1 MTCKPFFRTHFSIAP
16 YDGAKEDS
24 MNNKQLFQRYY
35 GKLAWEGWLKSFI
48 WGFDAGCIVFALLT
62 FIGWAVGLNLMIWVA
77 IGIGVAVTAAVTVI
91 LYLRL
96 YRPTTAAIARRLDQ
110 LGLEERMITMA
121 ELEKNDSFIAMR
133 QREDASAKLAS
144 LNPKS
149 VKISPFAGRT
159 SETSPAVVT
168 ASVVSPLVAAAV
180 CVVFILSAVGILPPG
195 NLIFNP
201 PAPAEYVNVHY
212 LVDDGGVVE
221 GVTEQTVQVG
231 GTTETVLAVA
241 DDGYMFVQWSD
252 GVTEPSR
259 SDSNVQEE
267 IFVFA
272 QFMEVGEDEDIDEG
286 DDPGDQ
292 PPDVPGGDSQNRPG
306 DPDDPNDPT
315 DNPPTVDENGD
326 VIDGKTDYSDVY
338 ESYYDWLMEEIASG
352 KLQLTDELRKLLEDY
367 YNSLL

>member
-1 MTCKPFFRTHFSIAP
+1 M
-16 YDGAKEDS
+16 
-24 MNNKQLFQRYY
+24 
-35 GKLAWEGWLKSFI
+35 
-48 WGFDAGCIVFALLT
+48 
-62 FIGWAVGLNLMIWVA
+62 
-77 IGIGVAVTAAVTVI
+77 
-91 LYLRL
+91 
-96 YRPTTAAIARRLDQ
+96 
-110 LGLEERMITMA
+110 
-121 ELEKNDSFIAMR
+121 
-133 QREDASAKLAS
+133 
-144 LNPKS
+144 
-149 VKISPFAGRT
+149 
-159 SETSPAVVT
+159 
-168 ASVVSPLVAAAV
+168 
-180 CVVFILSAVGILPPG
+180 
-195 NLIFNP
+195 
-201 PAPAEYVNVHY
+201 
-212 LVDDGGVVE
+212 DDGGVVE
-221 GVTEQTVQVG
+221 GTTEQTVQVG

-292 PPDVPGGDSQNRPG
+292 PPDVPGGDSQDRPG

-315 DNPPTVDENGD
+315 DTPPTVDENGE